1 MSEYIHEVVLQ
12 EYIIEKMAQLN
23 LSVTY
28 KGYSRMRLVD
38 AKPNHTGTFWD
49 LLGKLENDVWIPIE
63 VEWTTKN
70 FTRHIT

>member
-28 KGYSRMRLVD
+28 KGSSRMRLVN
-38 AKPNHTGTFWD
+38 AKPNHTGTF
-49 LLGKLENDVWIPIE
+49 
-63 VEWTTKN
+63 
-70 FTRHIT
+70 